1 LEKTVQLVLSQL
13 LHLIEDMPAY
23 RELASH
29 IRKNKREEIR
39 ALVLDA
45 AKPYLIAA
53 LYQHLKLPM
62 LVVTS
67 QPEDAK
73 RLYEQISLWSNS
85 SALTIFP
92 EPDTLA
98 YQRSLGDFA
107 IEQERLQVL
116 ASLVSEENR
125 KTVPLIICSAPALTQ
140 RTTAVKDFSTACHIL
155 ETGMEI
161 DPLELMKR
169 WQAVGY
175 QVETTVE
182 APGKISRRGGIVD
195 IFPPISDLPARLEFF
210 GNTIE
215 SMRLFDPA
223 SQRSKKV
230 ITRLSVCPATEI
242 LPWENKPELKAR
254 LSSLDISSCSQENRE
269 QFEQELTQMAEG
281 QRPANISFYSP
292 LFNPGNL
299 LDYLP
304 ANTLVVLDEISQIKD
319 EVEYLDNRA
328 TGLREQKIKDGEL
341 PVDFPQPYFNWKELF
356 AKIRALSGLE
366 LLSWTGSEETGMHHL
381 DFNTAPAYAG
391 QLPMLITKTGSFL
404 EQKMRLVF
412 ISNQASRLSELFE
425 EKGII
430 SEPVF
435 ELKQIPAPGSLT
447 LLQGSLAEGWLMGN
461 TYLLTDR
468 EIFGFVKERHLI
480 KKRAVQHHKQLVDIK
495 PGDYVVHV
503 EHGIGQFSGIINMST
518 DTTRKEY
525 LVLVYAAGDKLYV
538 PTDQID
544 RVNRYVG
551 SGDQDPTL
559 SRLGTQEWNHT
570 KEKVKEAVEEIAQDL
585 LQLYAT
591 RQVVPGFAFSE
602 DTIWQRELEA
612 SFPYIETPDQLKVQ
626 DEVKED
632 MAQARP
638 MDRLVVG
645 DVGYGKTE
653 IAVRA
658 AFKAV
663 MDSKQVAVLVPTTV
677 LAEQHY
683 LTFKQRMGAF
693 PVKIDV
699 LSRFRTPKEQKRVIE
714 GLADKSIDICIGTH
728 RLLQKDV
735 VFKDLGLLIIDEEQR
750 FGVGHKEH
758 LKKLREQVDVLT
770 LSATPIPR
778 TLHMSLVGVRDMS
791 IIETPPENRLPI
803 RTFVA
808 EYNDRLVREA
818 IMRELERGG
827 QVFFVHNRV
836 QGIALIAARIKSL
849 VPEAQVD
856 IAHGQMPEEQ
866 LEKVMLSFQKGESN
880 VLVCTTI
887 IESGLDLPNV
897 NTLIVNHSDKFG
909 LTQLYQLRG
918 RIGRGNN
925 IAYSY
930 FLYERNRRLT
940 PVAEQRLRT
949 IFEATEL
956 GAGFGIAMKDLEI
969 RGAGS
974 LLGMKQSGSI
984 SAVGFNL
991 YTQLLS
997 DAVEEQKAVRA
1008 GTLKAVKA
1016 PRRPETTV
1024 DLPLKAYISDD
1035 YISDIDTRMSIYQ
1048 RLTGLTSVEQVYDLA
1063 KEIQDRFGPL
1073 PPETQNLLFIM
1084 RLRCLGT
1091 KTGIESIATNEGT
1104 ITIRL
1109 FPGKQVQR
1117 PKLFSYYRYGL
1128 KIGITQ
1134 LIISLDRMGK
1144 DWQKMLEELIK
1155 AV

>member
-1 LEKTVQLVLSQL
+1 MQLVINQL

-23 RELASH
+23 RELTGQ
-29 IRKNKREEIR
+29 IRKGRREEIR

-62 LVVTS
+62 LVVTA

-73 RLYEQISLWSNS
+73 RLYEQISLWANSN
-85 SALTIFP
+85 APAIFP

-98 YQRSLGDFA
+98 YQRSLGDFS

-116 ASLVSEENR
+116 ASLAAPGGESR
-125 KTVPLIICSAPALTQ
+125 KTSPLIICSASALTQ
-140 RTTAVKDFSTACHIL
+140 RTTDVRDFAAACHVL

-223 SQRSKKV
+223 TQRSKKV
-230 ITRLSVCPATEI
+230 ITRLPVCPAAEI

-254 LSSLDISSCSQENRE
+254 LSSLDFSSCSQENRE
-269 QFEQELTQMAEG
+269 QFEQELAQMAEG

-292 LFNPGNL
+292 LFNSGSLP
-299 LDYLP
+299 DYLP
-304 ANTLVVLDEISQIKD
+304 HNTLVVLDELSQIKD
-319 EVEYLDNRA
+319 EIDYLDDRA
-328 TGLREQKIKDGEL
+328 ATLREQKIKDGEL
-341 PVDFPQPYFNWKELF
+341 PSDFPQPYFNWKELF
-356 AKIRALSGLE
+356 KKIRSLTGLE
-366 LLSWTGSEETGMHHL
+366 LLSWSGAEEAGLHRL
-381 DFNTAPAYAG
+381 DFNAAPAYAG
-391 QLPMLITKTGSFL
+391 QLPMLISKTGSFL
-404 EQKMRLVF
+404 EQKLRMVF
-412 ISNQASRLSELFE
+412 VSNQASRLSELFE
-425 EKGII
+425 EQGMI
-430 SEPVF
+430 SQPVF
-435 ELKQIPAPGSLT
+435 ELKQTPAPGSLT

-480 KKRAVQHHKQLVDIK
+480 KKRAVQRHKQLVDIK

-544 RVNRYVG
+544 RVNRYIG
-551 SGDQDPTL
+551 SGEQAPAL
-559 SRLGTQEWNHT
+559 SRLGTQEWNRT
-570 KEKVKEAVEEIAQDL
+570 REKVKEAVEEIAQDL

-591 RQVVPGFAFSE
+591 RQVVPGYSFSD
-602 DTIWQRELEA
+602 DTVWQRELEA

-663 MDSKQVAVLVPTTV
+663 LDGKQAAVLVPTTV

-683 LTFKQRMGAF
+683 LTFKQRMAAF

-699 LSRFRTPKEQKRVIE
+699 LSRFRTTKEQKKVVA

-818 IMRELERGG
+818 ILRELERGG

-836 QGIALIAARIKSL
+836 QGIALAAEKIKSL
-849 VPEAQVD
+849 VPDARISV
-856 IAHGQMPEEQ
+856 AHGQMPEDQ
-866 LEKVMLSFQKGESN
+866 LEKVMLDFQKGGSN
-880 VLVCTTI
+880 ILVCTTI

-897 NTLIVNHSDKFG
+897 NTLIVNHADKFG

-918 RIGRGNN
+918 RIGRGSN
-925 IAYSY
+925 IAYAY
-930 FLYERNRRLT
+930 FLYERNKRLT

-969 RGAGS
+969 RGAGN
-974 LLGMKQSGSI
+974 LLGMKQSGNI

-997 DAVEEQKAVRA
+997 EAVEEQKAIRKGA
-1008 GTLKAVKA
+1008 PGNVKT
-1016 PRRPETTV
+1016 PKRPETTV
-1024 DLPLKAYISDD
+1024 DLPLKAYIADD

-1048 RLTGLTSVEQVYDLA
+1048 RLTGMTSVEQVNDLSR
-1063 KEIQDRFGPL
+1063 ELRDRFGPL
-1073 PPETQNLLFIM
+1073 PVETRNLLFII

-1091 KTGIESIATNEGT
+1091 KTGIESIGTSEGT

-1109 FPGKQVQR
+1109 FPGKPIQR
-1117 PKLFSYYRYGL
+1117 PKLFQYYRYGL
-1128 KIGITQ
+1128 KIGVTQ
-1134 LIISLDRMGK
+1134 LAISIDRMGQE
-1144 DWQKMLEELIK
+1144 WQTMLEELIK
-1155 AV
+1155 AL